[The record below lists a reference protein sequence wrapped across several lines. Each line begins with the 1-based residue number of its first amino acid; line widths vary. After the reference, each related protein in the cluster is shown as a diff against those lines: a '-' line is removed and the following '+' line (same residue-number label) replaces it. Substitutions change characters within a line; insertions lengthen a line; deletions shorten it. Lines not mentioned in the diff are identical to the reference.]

1 MNRLPE
7 DRQRLAIL
15 GATGSIGRSTLDLV
29 RQHPDR
35 FEIVAISAHQDD
47 QGLLRLVQEFHPRMV
62 CLSDKSAAARLR
74 EALALTPHR

>member
-1 MNRLPE
+1 MTEASLNRLPE

-47 QGLLRLVQEFHPRMV
+47 QGLLRLVQ
-62 CLSDKSAAARLR
+62 
-74 EALALTPHR
+74 